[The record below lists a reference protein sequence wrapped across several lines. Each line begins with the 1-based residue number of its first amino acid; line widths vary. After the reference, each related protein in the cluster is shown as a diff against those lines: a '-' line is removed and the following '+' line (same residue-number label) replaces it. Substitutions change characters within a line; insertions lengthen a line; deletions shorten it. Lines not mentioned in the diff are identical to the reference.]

1 MATAELQVI
10 QLVTVQAV
18 QVPEINPYPEL
29 QEVAVVKSEAQR
41 IIPVLEPVQAAQV
54 FPPRTGPNPELQ
66 VVQEVASQ
74 TAQFAPQAVQTLATT
89 YSLV

>member
-1 MATAELQVI
+1 M
-10 QLVTVQAV
+10 TVQAV
-18 QVPEINPYPEL
+18 QAPEINPYPEL

-54 FPPRTGPNPELQ
+54 FPPTTGPNPELQ

-74 TAQFAPQAVQTLATT
+74 TAQFSPQAVQTLATT